1 MGESEFYKMPAFAAL
16 AVVDPPAAAEWYR
29 EALGFREISRV
40 YETERT
46 PGFVH
51 VRRER
56 YQDLLLV
63 NAAPGSPVGEGAG
76 RFGGARL
83 TFRTDEDIDE
93 LAARA
98 HSAGGLIV
106 EGPVD
111 KHWNAREVTVQ
122 DADGYRITFSR
133 FSWIS
138 GLY

>member
-16 AVVDPPAAAEWYR
+16 AVVNPPAAAEWYR
-29 EALGFREISRV
+29 EALGFREVSRV
-40 YETERT
+40 YETERVLS
-46 PGFVH
+46 FIH

-63 NAAPGSPVGEGAG
+63 PAAPGSPVGEGTG
-76 RFGGARL
+76 RAGARL
-83 TFRTDEDIDE
+83 TFRTDGDVDE
-93 LAARA
+93 LAAWA
-98 HSAGGLIV
+98 HAAGGLIV

-111 KHWNAREVTVQ
+111 KPWKAREVTVQ

-138 GLY
+138 GLF